1 MEKIIIALNGLTC
14 SNCGGKIER
23 DTQKLKGVKSA
34 NLNLFKQEIEV
45 EVENK
50 DLKDKVFEDVK
61 KISNKYEP
69 DVKVEIKEKNLGKQ
83 NHVKEYHH
91 HEEEKHCNC
100 GGHHH
105 HGDEEHCY
113 CGEDH
118 KHDDETHH
126 HGEESNLRNT
136 IIRFAI
142 GIILFIAA
150 EVVKEPQ
157 WLNTGLFMGA
167 YFVFGGDVL
176 LRAIKNISKGQ
187 VFDENFLMSISTI
200 GAIAIGEMPEAVF
213 VMLFYQVGETFQD
226 LAVEKSRKSIRS
238 LMDIRPDHANLVVG
252 DKIVETKPEEI
263 SVGDIIVVK
272 PGERVPLDGVVIDG
286 ESALDTSALTGESVP
301 RKVRLNSEVLSGSIN
316 TSGMLKIRVTQV
328 FANSTVVKIL
338 ELTENAAAKK
348 TKTEQFITKFA
359 RIYTPAVVVCAV
371 ALAFVPPIFTAD
383 ADLKM
388 WVGRAL
394 IFLVVSCPC
403 ALVLSVPLGFFSGIG
418 EASKNGILVKGSNYL
433 QALCQIDTV
442 VMDKTGT
449 ITEGVFEVTEIKSN
463 NFAENELLKFGA
475 YAEKMSNH
483 PIAKSIVM
491 KYEEDE
497 FVDVAKISDYQEIG
511 GYGVSAVV
519 DNKKIFAGNL
529 RLMERENIS
538 CDEYNGIGSVVYLGV
553 DGKYLGRII
562 VSDRIKEDSKKA
574 IKELKSIGI
583 KNIVILT
590 GDSKKNADLVCA
602 SVGAD
607 VVYSQLLPG
616 DKVGKIEEL
625 YSANSG
631 SKILFVGDGINDAPA
646 LSRAEVG
653 IAMGGVGSDAAI
665 EAADVVIMNDNL
677 MKIADAIKIARST
690 NTIVMQNI
698 VFALGVK
705 AIVLAMGAIGIATMW
720 MAVFADVG
728 VALIAILNSMRKKL
742 K

>member
-1 MEKIIIALNGLTC
+1 MEKMIIALNGLTC

-23 DTQKLKGVKSA
+23 DTQRLDGVKSA
-34 NLNLFKQEIEV
+34 NLNLMKQELDV
-45 EVENK
+45 EVEGQ
-50 DLKDKVFEDVK
+50 DLRGKIFEDVK

-69 DVKVEIKEKNLGKQ
+69 DVKVGIKEKK
-83 NHVKEYHH
+83 NHLNKDHHHEDEAQCHCEECHH
-91 HEEEKHCNC
+91 HEEERQH
-100 GGHHH
+100 
-105 HGDEEHCY
+105 Y
-113 CGEDH
+113 
-118 KHDDETHH
+118 
-126 HGEESNLRNT
+126 GEELNLRNT

-142 GIILFIAA
+142 GIALFIAA
-150 EVVKEPQ
+150 VVIREPQ
-157 WLNTGLFMGA
+157 WLNTSLFIGA
-167 YFVFGGDVL
+167 YFIFGGDVL

-187 VFDENFLMSISTI
+187 VFDENFLMAISTV

-226 LAVEKSRKSIRS
+226 LAVEKSRKSIRN

-252 DKIVETKPEEI
+252 GEIVETKPEEI

-272 PGERVPLDGVVIDG
+272 PGERVPLDGIVIDG

-301 RKVRLNSEVLSGSIN
+301 RTVRLNSDVLSGSIN
-316 TSGMLKIRVTQV
+316 TIGMLKIRVTQV

-359 RIYTPAVVVCAV
+359 RVYTPAVVIGAV
-371 ALAFVPPIFTAD
+371 VLAFVPPILTAD

-388 WVGRAL
+388 WIGRAL

-433 QALCQIDTV
+433 QALCQINTV

-449 ITEGVFEVTEIKSN
+449 ITQGVFEVTEIKGN
-463 NFAENELLKFGA
+463 DFDENELLKLGA

-483 PIAKSIVM
+483 PIAKSIVN
-491 KYEEDE
+491 KYELDKPI
-497 FVDVAKISDYQEIG
+497 DAGKISDYEEIG
-511 GYGVSAVV
+511 GYGVSAVI
-519 DNKKIFAGNL
+519 DGKKIFAGNL
-529 RLMERENIS
+529 RLMERENIP

-553 DGKYLGRII
+553 EGKYLGRIV

-574 IKELKSIGI
+574 IKALKSLGI
-583 KNIVILT
+583 KNTVILT
-590 GDSKKNADLVCA
+590 GDSRKNADMVCA

-607 VVYSQLLPG
+607 LVYSQLLPG
-616 DKVGKIEEL
+616 DKVSKIEEL
-625 YSANSG
+625 YTENSG

-677 MKIADAIKIARST
+677 MKIADAIKIARNT
-690 NTIVMQNI
+690 NTIVVQNI
-698 VFALGVK
+698 IFALGVK
-705 AIVLAMGAIGIATMW
+705 VVVLVMGAIGMATMW

-728 VALIAILNSMRKKL
+728 VAFIAILNSMRKKL